1 MLPPSGAHF
10 RHLVSSWRSWALS
23 WLILALSGP
32 ILSPSCSK
40 MAPRWPNIAQHSA
53 KMSQHSLQ
61 EQPQDPKKPS
71 KVLYCRRFCGFR
83 SFWQDRAQDPKKVA
97 KMLPKVRQVGHLG
110 LQVGHLGHIL
120 APSWPTWRH
129 LGAKMRPNRPPNRA
143 PHASKIASWAILA
156 PGGSPR
162 NSKPPLELEFSRI

>member
-1 MLPPSGAHF
+1 MPCGYPHGLLPPFGAHF
-10 RHLVSSWRSWALS
+10 RYLASSCRSWALS
-23 WLILALSGP
+23 WVILALSGR

-40 MAPRWPNIAQHSA
+40 MAPRWPKIAQHSA

-61 EQPQDPKKPS
+61 EQPRDPKKPP
-71 KVLYCRRFCGFR
+71 KVMNCRRFFGFR
-83 SFWQDRAQDPKKVA
+83 NFWQDRAQDPKKVA

-129 LGAKMRPNRPPNRA
+129 LGAKMRPNSHPNGAPDA
-143 PHASKIASWAILA
+143 PHIAS
-156 PGGSPR
+156 
-162 NSKPPLELEFSRI
+162 

>member
-1 MLPPSGAHF
+1 MDCSPLFGPHF
-10 RHLVSSWRSWALS
+10 LYLVSSWRSWALS
-23 WLILALSGP
+23 WLILALLGA

-53 KMSQHSLQ
+53 KMSQLGLQ
-61 EQPQDPKKPS
+61 DRPQDREKPPK
-71 KVLYCRRFCGFR
+71 VMNYRRFFGFR
-83 SFWQDRAQDPKKVA
+83 HFGQDRAQDPKKVA

-129 LGAKMRPNRPPNRA
+129 LGPSWRQDA
-143 PHASKIASWAILA
+143 PQ
-156 PGGSPR
+156 
-162 NSKPPLELEFSRI
+162 